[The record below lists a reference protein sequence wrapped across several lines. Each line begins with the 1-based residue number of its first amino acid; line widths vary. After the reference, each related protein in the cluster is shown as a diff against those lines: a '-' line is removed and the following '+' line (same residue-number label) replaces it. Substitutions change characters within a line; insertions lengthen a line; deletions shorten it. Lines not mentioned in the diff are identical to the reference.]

1 MFELTCVLTFAL
13 ISDIAGLQNGGGG
26 SSQKAEGVDVR
37 PPNTCNKNNGLDCGV
52 ALTSKHKYCVVG
64 AGPAGVQMGHFLN
77 KAGMD
82 YAVFERGYRA
92 GTFFN
97 KFPVHRKLNSFNRR
111 HARSAHPEFRMRHD
125 GHTLLEHDE
134 VPRFP
139 NWTKEFW
146 PMADTYVDY
155 LEAFQKE
162 QERAG
167 KIHYCHTVVA
177 INDIAATS
185 TGNTRFE
192 LEIRSVQPCKK
203 STGWDGM
210 KQQNVGSIRSLHHC
224 EVLVMADGMWKPTD
238 VALDPQP
245 WITGD
250 DLAIRY
256 DQLWAVKT
264 DEFDGKRVV
273 SLVKSSFKALYLI
286 HVHT

>member
-1 MFELTCVLTFAL
+1 MTLPQSIALALLCFA
-13 ISDIAGLQNGGGG
+13 SNIAPRAAEAQGNYQGQGRAAGQH
-26 SSQKAEGVDVR
+26 SCKEGVGR
-37 PPNTCNKNNGLDCGV
+37 EDCQ
-52 ALTSKHKYCVVG
+52 AIYKHKYCVVG

-77 KAGMD
+77 KAGMN
-82 YAVFERGYRA
+82 YAVFERGHRA

-111 HARSAHPEFRMRHD
+111 HARSSHPEFRMRHD

-177 INDIAATS
+177 INDVSTS
-185 TGNTRFE
+185 TSSGNTRFE
-192 LEIRSVQPCKK
+192 LEVHAAEHCKAD
-203 STGWDGM
+203 TAWDGM
-210 KQQNVGSIRSLHHC
+210 KQQSVGRIKSTHHC

-245 WITGD
+245 WITGE
-250 DLAIRY
+250 DLA
-256 DQLWAVKT
+256 L
-264 DEFDGKRVV
+264 
-273 SLVKSSFKALYLI
+273 
-286 HVHT
+286 

>member
-1 MFELTCVLTFAL
+1 
-13 ISDIAGLQNGGGG
+13 
-26 SSQKAEGVDVR
+26 
-37 PPNTCNKNNGLDCGV
+37 
-52 ALTSKHKYCVVG
+52 
-64 AGPAGVQMGHFLN
+64 MGHFLN

-192 LEIRSVQPCKK
+192 LQVQAAVPC
-203 STGWDGM
+203 TADAGWDGM

-250 DLAIRY
+250 DLA
-256 DQLWAVKT
+256 
-264 DEFDGKRVV
+264 
-273 SLVKSSFKALYLI
+273 LY
-286 HVHT
+286 VQ